1 MGNIDSSAKEYLNRL
16 IEIENKE
23 GEIAKITEEMA
34 KSLTDMDLST
44 LKSEWTNLLN
54 DLDSANEDFAD
65 NFEKHM
71 RNAILSGMIANL
83 YGDKLAELNKE
94 NAKRGGNEK
103 GNKYIAKDGSVKE
116 HTGGDDSKDVMSEY
130 TEEEYRLSAEAYKEL
145 SEQTRQTR
153 DVLKKLY
160 GWSDKDSKS
169 RAGSNIKG
177 ITEETADILVS
188 YVNAIRLDVSVDRPN
203 IQKIAD
209 AVASMP
215 EMSGI
220 AQSQLSQLTTLV
232 SLAQYRNGRL
242 DDMYDW
248 MRSITKEGGTK
259 HLAV

>member
-1 MGNIDSSAKEYLNRL
+1 MKEKVVNYIIKNFNDRFNIRQVSNPYLPDLCLYEKSYN
-16 IEIENKE
+16 EIIFDMFILEPNDEVLDKLVDWKKALTDISINHYIILPENK
-23 GEIAKITEEMA
+23 
-34 KSLTDMDLST
+34 
-44 LKSEWTNLLN
+44 
-54 DLDSANEDFAD
+54 LD
-65 NFEKHM
+65 
-71 RNAILSGMIANL
+71 
-83 YGDKLAELNKE
+83 E
-94 NAKRGGNEK
+94 NAARGGSEK
-103 GNKYIAKDGSVKE
+103 GNKYVAKDGSIKE

-145 SEQTRQTR
+145 SEQARQTR

-188 YVNAIRLDVSVDRPN
+188 YVNAIRLDVSVNRPN

-209 AVASMP
+209 AVARMP

-242 DDMYDW
+242 DDMYSW
-248 MRSITKEGGTK
+248 MRSVTKEGGTK